1 MTGKGAPAANDG
13 GGIPSDAMTP
23 GEATARAD
31 ELLKRAQ
38 TAGPND
44 MSREE
49 RLALVNKSIE
59 LRVKYTGSE
68 GDLSSLRA

>member
-1 MTGKGAPAANDG
+1 
-13 GGIPSDAMTP
+13 MTP

-59 LRVKYTGSE
+59 LRVKYTGSD
-68 GDLSSLRA
+68 GSIDSLRA